1 MGRGYEDCCLCIHF
15 FFFLGAVLHLIPTIE
30 HYEVSLF
37 LDNAL
42 YSDYRLVMFLSQMIF
57 RAQSTT
63 YRLVLPK
70 TNLLFC
76 EMCRWYKTDSSP
88 HKV

>member
-15 FFFLGAVLHLIPTIE
+15 FLGAVLHLIPTKALMEGYDE

-42 YSDYRLVMFLSQMIF
+42 YSDYRLVTFYL
-57 RAQSTT
+57 R
-63 YRLVLPK
+63 
-70 TNLLFC
+70 
-76 EMCRWYKTDSSP
+76 
-88 HKV
+88 